1 MALCPECALN
11 VSTPVTYA
19 RDRCAYVVDL
29 TLDSVESTAFGRQG
43 PEVQILSP
51 RPLTDWFINLS
62 TVTNACFIYDSSSYK
77 LRRLPI
83 QLCLMQHSLLFVLK
97 RVDREVA
104 RTRVS

>member
-1 MALCPECALN
+1 MSKLQ
-11 VSTPVTYA
+11 SIPVTYT
-19 RDRCAYVVDL
+19 RDRCAYVVNL
-29 TLDSVESTAFGRQG
+29 TLYPVESSAFGRQG

-51 RPLTDWFINLS
+51 RPSTDWFITLS
-62 TVTNACFIYDSSSYK
+62 TVTNACFIYDSSSNK
-77 LRRLPI
+77 LRRHPI